1 MKTKTLTSSQN
12 QSQDLDNELA
22 LVQDLDN
29 ETLDLD
35 SKKITK
41 IPRFMYYFWAIYKIT
56 FFIKILYWTSFF
68 FFFIYE
74 KNIWKALNTKEV

>member
-35 SKKITK
+35 SKKIKKFPDLCT
-41 IPRFMYYFWAIYKIT
+41 ISER
-56 FFIKILYWTSFF
+56 FIK
-68 FFFIYE
+68 
-74 KNIWKALNTKEV
+74 

>member
-35 SKKITK
+35 SKKIKKKKFPDLCT
-41 IPRFMYYFWAIYKIT
+41 ISER
-56 FFIKILYWTSFF
+56 FIK
-68 FFFIYE
+68 
-74 KNIWKALNTKEV
+74 